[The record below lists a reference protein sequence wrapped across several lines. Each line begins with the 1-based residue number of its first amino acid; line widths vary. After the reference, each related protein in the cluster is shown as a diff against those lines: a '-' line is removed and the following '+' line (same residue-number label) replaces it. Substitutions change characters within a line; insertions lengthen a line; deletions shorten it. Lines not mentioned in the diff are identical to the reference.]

1 MKWAQRGDDR
11 PRRDGHTGR
20 VRVPPNVPSN
30 AVLAAVLDASSDLVI
45 VIDANGHIHEL
56 NTAADRLLG
65 RTRESWIGTPLTG
78 FVHPDDRTG
87 VVDRLADI
95 WDGSDPE
102 SEFEPLSFRAAH
114 ADGFWATLEMTG
126 GRRITG
132 GRAWSAVVI
141 LRDLTQRS
149 DAQRRLRQTA
159 QELDFVASHDQLT
172 GLPNRQILRARLDA
186 MMRRVRSAD
195 WSAHLIMLRILGFDE
210 LREWQGDDSATSTIR
225 TFAAR
230 VVDEVGNDH
239 AFVAADGIGEV
250 VVLTDPG
257 RTESEMRE
265 LVDRLSSLSN
275 GFQPRLDVAIGVTNL
290 RPAQSGKAALD
301 RVTRA
306 AAAARLQGGDRPV
319 VFDEDERAY
328 HKVDRPAL
336 DRIRTALQDDEL
348 TLWYQPIVDTR
359 SGHLDGFEGLL
370 RWIHPQAGVMVA
382 GEFLS
387 VADGAPLMLD
397 IDDFVMAIGC
407 RQLRTW
413 QERLGGRAPTIA
425 LNVSAERLRDGSLAE
440 LVVGHLERSGA
451 DPHGLCLEVT
461 ETHVVVQEP
470 DAVRQLGTLSD
481 LGVRLALDDFGTGSS
496 SLHHL
501 HDIRADELKID
512 RAFVELLGHDAGATA
527 IVRASVEMGAAF
539 GMTSTAEGVTTVAQ
553 RQFLHQIGCDR
564 IQGFLIGP
572 AVRAEM
578 ADAMVGDHPAARPAP
593 SADVLHGIDV
603 KRRELTQVDDH
614 YRPSDDEIAA
624 VAGVTPE
631 HVRATTTPPRLD
643 TFGRSG
649 AASSASPDGAPLP
662 GDGDRSPAKDR
673 DRPVAG
679 V

>member
-1 MKWAQRGDDR
+1 M
-11 PRRDGHTGR
+11 
-20 VRVPPNVPSN
+20 VRIPPNVPAN

-45 VIDANGHIHEL
+45 VFDANGHIHEL
-56 NTAADRLLG
+56 NTAADHLLG

-95 WDGSDPE
+95 WDGSDAE

-114 ADGFWATLEMTG
+114 ADGFWATLEITG

-132 GRAWSAVVI
+132 GRTWSAVVI
-141 LRDLTQRS
+141 LRDLTRRS
-149 DAQRRLRQTA
+149 DTQRRLRQTA

-186 MMRRVRSAD
+186 LMRGVRAAE
-195 WSAHLIMLRILGFDE
+195 WSAHLIMLRILSFDE
-210 LREWQGDDSATSTIR
+210 LRDRHGEDSATSTIR

-230 VVDEVGNDH
+230 VIDAAGDG
-239 AFVAADGIGEV
+239 AFVAADGIGELV
-250 VVLTDPG
+250 ILTDPARRDSG
-257 RTESEMRE
+257 IGE
-265 LVDRLSSLSN
+265 LVDRLSSLPDD
-275 GFQPRLDVAIGVTNL
+275 FEPRLELAIGVTSL
-290 RPAQSGKAALD
+290 WPAQSGKAALD

-319 VFDEDERAY
+319 VFDEYERPCQRA
-328 HKVDRPAL
+328 DRPAL
-336 DRIRTALQDDEL
+336 ERIRAALQHDEL
-348 TLWYQPIVDTR
+348 RLWYQPIIDTR
-359 SGHLDGFEGLL
+359 SGRLDGFEGLL

-387 VADGAPLMLD
+387 VADGASLMLD
-397 IDDFVMAIGC
+397 IDDFVMAAGC

-440 LVVGHLERSGA
+440 LVIGHLDRSGA

-461 ETHVVVQEP
+461 ETNVVLQEP
-470 DAVRQLGTLSD
+470 DTARQLGILSD

-512 RAFVELLGHDAGATA
+512 RAFVELLGHSAGATA

-572 AVRAEM
+572 AVSAKM
-578 ADAMVGDHPAARPAP
+578 ADAMIGDDLAARSAP
-593 SADVLHGIDV
+593 SADVLHAIDL
-603 KRRELTQVDDH
+603 KRRELTEVDDH

-624 VAGVTPE
+624 AAGVRSDD
-631 HVRATTTPPRLD
+631 VRAMTTPPRLENLGL
-643 TFGRSG
+643 TG
-649 AASSASPDGAPLP
+649 AATGAST
-662 GDGDRSPAKDR
+662 DRERLRGGECSVGRDR
-673 DRPVAG
+673 DRPTAG